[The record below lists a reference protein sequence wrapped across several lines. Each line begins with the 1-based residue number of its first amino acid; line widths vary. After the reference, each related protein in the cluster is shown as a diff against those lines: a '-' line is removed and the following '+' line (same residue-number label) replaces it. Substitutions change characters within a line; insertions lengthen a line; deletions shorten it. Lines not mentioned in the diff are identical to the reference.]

1 MLSLLKNEMIKLHLR
16 KKFLVSVLV
25 FAALS
30 ALICI
35 SISLVY
41 KYATSQSVI
50 NAQENL
56 IKQTQEELDKE
67 TDEAKKKDLS
77 NQLASQQLALN
88 NLKNRSEIN
97 NDNWK
102 EKLQEQID
110 STKNSMENASESDGS
125 KENIRKELIRYQY
138 MLDHNIKYS
147 DDTKPSGIN
156 MLLNIIESLGPL
168 FIVIII
174 AIMASDI
181 VSSEYTPPT
190 MKVLLTRPISRA
202 KLLASKFLAAI
213 IANVAVIIG
222 IEILVTL
229 IMGVIYGF
237 GDLSSPIAVGTKYKS
252 VVLDASSGST
262 MVAIYGSS
270 YLISSGKFLLE
281 VLLYQILFI
290 AAVTSFFLLLS
301 AVIKSSALSMT
312 LGVIL
317 PIAINIAGII
327 KYFKVIK
334 PFIFTAYG
342 DQISVL
348 NGSTVATSSN
358 VATPLGGIIVLIV
371 WLVASYAIAHMVF
384 TKQDM
389 LI

>member
-237 GDLSSPIAVGTKYKS
+237 GDFSSPIAVGTKYKS

-342 DQISVL
+342 DQVSVL
-348 NGSTVATSSN
+348 NSSTIATSSN
-358 VATPLGGIIVLIV
+358 IATPLGGIIVLIV
-371 WLVASYAIAHMVF
+371 WLVASYAIAHRVF